1 MILKIITI
9 PDPILTQKT
18 DPVKKIDR
26 DIFKLV
32 QDMIETCR
40 AANGIGLAAPQVG
53 LSNRLCI
60 INLEHLGLDPFALVN
75 PKITKKSWKKI
86 EMEEG
91 CLSIPGVFG
100 IVRRPGKIK
109 VLTQDTQG
117 QTISFEADGL
127 LARVIQHEIDH
138 LDGILFTSKMIK
150 KTGAKKTLPRP
161 EKFTPPKFE
170 VM

>member
-53 LSNRLCI
+53 LSLRLCV
-60 INLEHLGLDPFALVN
+60 INLEHLGLDPFALIN
-75 PKITKKSWKKI
+75 PKIVTKSWKKI

-100 IVRRPGKIK
+100 IVKRPEKITVKAINLAGKENIVK
-109 VLTQDTQG
+109 
-117 QTISFEADGL
+117 ADGL
-127 LARVIQHEIDH
+127 LARVIQHEVDH
-138 LDGILFTSKMIK
+138 LDVILITSKIIRRTDGSETK
-150 KTGAKKTLPRP
+150 ERKNLR
-161 EKFTPPKFE
+161 E
-170 VM
+170 

>member
-53 LSNRLCI
+53 LSLRLCV
-60 INLEHLGLDPFALVN
+60 INLEHLGLDPFALIN
-75 PKITKKSWKKI
+75 PKIVTKSWKKI

-100 IVRRPGKIK
+100 IVKRPEKITVKAINLAGKENIVK
-109 VLTQDTQG
+109 
-117 QTISFEADGL
+117 ADGL
-127 LARVIQHEIDH
+127 LARVIQHEVDH
-138 LDGILFTSKMIK
+138 LDGILITSKIIRRTDGSETK
-150 KTGAKKTLPRP
+150 ERKNLR
-161 EKFTPPKFE
+161 E
-170 VM
+170 